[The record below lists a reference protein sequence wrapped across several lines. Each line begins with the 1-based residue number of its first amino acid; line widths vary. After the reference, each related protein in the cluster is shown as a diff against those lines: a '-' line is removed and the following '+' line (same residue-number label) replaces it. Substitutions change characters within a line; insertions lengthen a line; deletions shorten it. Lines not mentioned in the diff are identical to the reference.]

1 MVFCFLTFILILC
14 IAAPFAGLISD
25 AVASCPIAVD
35 TRPAP
40 VYPLYSAPRPFLYLD
55 GSTSLTLAVGAI

>member
-1 MVFCFLTFILILC
+1 MVFCFLTIIVIMCL
-14 IAAPFAGLISD
+14 AAPFAGAISD

-40 VYPLYSAPRPFLYLD
+40 TYPLYSAPQPWLYLD
-55 GSTSLTLAVGAI
+55 GSTSLTHAMGLA